1 VTLVIFD
8 KNAAGPS
15 FTSGQPTSV
24 AFGPYFVGD
33 VVDLAAG
40 SITKLGPTTTHT
52 APANVTKATRH
63 SADY

>member
-8 KNAAGPS
+8 KNAAGPA

-24 AFGPYFVGD
+24 AFGPYSVGD

-40 SITKLGPTTTHT
+40 SITKLGSATTHT
-52 APANVTKATRH
+52 APASVTKATKH
-63 SADY
+63 TADY